1 MCNYIKFDPKH
12 QDFGRIS
19 SLDGVYIIAL
29 REGCNIPQSAIKPSY
44 RLHDGLK
51 VLYVGKT
58 NQGLNSRIGKTHF
71 NGTAGRSTLRKS
83 LGCLFGYK
91 LIPRSK
97 NNPNDGKTTFETC
110 DEERLS
116 KWMRDNLIVFYAT
129 AINDIKSVE
138 NELIHSYSPPL
149 NLQQVPLDDNKE
161 FRAYLTSLRGNR

>member
-1 MCNYIKFDPKH
+1 MCNYIKFDPKC

-19 SLDGVYIIAL
+19 SYDGVYIIAL
-29 REGCNIPQSAIKPSY
+29 REGCNIPQSVIKPSY
-44 RLHDGLK
+44 RLHDGLR
-51 VLYVGKT
+51 VLYVGMS

-129 AINDIKSVE
+129 VRDDIESVE
-138 NELIHSYSPPL
+138 NDLIHSYSPPL
-149 NLQQVPLDDNKE
+149 NIKSSLSDDNKG
-161 FRAYLTSLRGNR
+161 FREYLSSLRKK

>member
-1 MCNYIKFDPKH
+1 M
-12 QDFGRIS
+12 
-19 SLDGVYIIAL
+19 
-29 REGCNIPQSAIKPSY
+29 
-44 RLHDGLK
+44 
-51 VLYVGKT
+51 LYVGKT

-71 NGTAGRSTLRKS
+71 NGTAGRSTLRKR

-129 AINDIKSVE
+129 VINDIESVE
-138 NELIHSYSPPL
+138 DELIRSYSPPL
-149 NLQQVPLDDNKE
+149 NLQQVPLDDNMG

>member
-29 REGCNIPQSAIKPSY
+29 REGCNIPQSVIKPSY
-44 RLHDGLK
+44 RLHDGLR
-51 VLYVGKT
+51 VLYVGMT
-58 NQGLNSRIGKTHF
+58 NQGLNSRIGKMHF

-97 NNPNDGKTTFETC
+97 SNPNDGKTTFERC

-129 AINDIKSVE
+129 VKNDIESVE
-138 NELIHSYSPPL
+138 NELIHTYSPPL
-149 NLQQVPLDDNKE
+149 NIKSALSDDNKE
-161 FRAYLTSLRGNR
+161 FREYLSSLRSNK